1 MKIIHLNNS
10 LKTHLLLGFVISIWL
25 LFFLIV
31 IAPFDISELTFES
44 RLELMPAYG
53 VLFFFSYVFALL
65 VQYLLYNKSKTW
77 NIWKEALVLSTIYII
92 TPILYF
98 PYYSSLL
105 VKGNYDFT
113 TFSFIV
119 YLPIALII
127 TPILIFGRMYLNK
140 LQAKKEQKKI
150 TLKGSNRTDIL
161 KVEPENLIC
170 ISSAQNYVEIHY
182 MQQGKLQKE
191 LLRNTLK
198 NIQEEAPGLIQVHR
212 SHLVN
217 PSYFVKWIDSNTIM
231 IHDLEISISKKYRD
245 AFSESI

>member
-1 MKIIHLNNS
+1 MKTIHLNNS
-10 LKTHLLLGFVISIWL
+10 LKAHLLLSVVISLWL

-53 VLFFFSYVFALL
+53 VLFFFSYLFALL
-65 VQYLLYNKSKTW
+65 VQFLLFNKSKTW
-77 NIWKEALVLSTIYII
+77 NIWKEAWVLSTIYLI
-92 TPILYF
+92 TPFLYF

-105 VKGNYDFT
+105 VKGDYDFT
-113 TFSFIV
+113 TFSLTV

-140 LQAKKEQKKI
+140 LQAKKVQKKI
-150 TLKGSNRTDIL
+150 TLKGSNKTDVL
-161 KVEPENLIC
+161 KIAPEDLVC

-198 NIQEEAPGLIQVHR
+198 NIQDNAPSLIQVHR

-217 PSYFVKWIDSNTIM
+217 PSYFVKWINSSTVQ
-231 IHDLEISISKKYRD
+231 IHDLEISISKKYKD
-245 AFSESI
+245 AFSQSI